1 MKKRILFLCLCL
13 SLSLLL
19 TGCGKGHITETSLPH
34 DEGGADPG
42 EATEEVPAPETENVL
57 ASGCGITVRLL
68 PTDPAL
74 GAASTVEIVPASGEP
89 ATLRFYSDNGVTAVV
104 ADADT
109 VRFTVYS
116 GTCRY
121 EEDYTPSTGNR
132 RSCYQEM
139 GDLAAKMGLTDAL
152 SLRYAAY
159 YAGDAVCVD
168 AEAVT
173 ATEYVVYHAAGDA
186 VTLEKLPLTQTGIPD
201 EAAIKAHFRTMV
213 RLVEYENALAE
224 NTCHNP
230 LPEDGRYFRNEYCAV
245 NTPETLRYV
254 FSRFLAES
262 DVRALLR
269 KTNAAGDV
277 WWKSDA
283 DGYLYVSPVSF
294 GLRAYPEQP
303 MEITQVS
310 DTRFDVRIGAR
321 TFGYALALSD
331 ALWRWQL
338 KPTADDG
345 NGGAAPEETDP
356 TPEQAARAA
365 QAAQAELLTDQLITR
380 VMTQDW
386 LHDAYSFTEEDLHWF
401 LVTMLCYRDTPAYPY
416 AAYLT
421 ETEEEVTISRADAY
435 RALYE
440 VFGIELEDT
449 LLADSELYD
458 AAADVYRFPRG
469 AGSNTTAFQYENM
482 RTSADG
488 AYVYVDCDLHRS
500 RGYDWEW
507 MYFGRWRFAYRCENE
522 REKPFLRLTGITAYD
537 W

>member
-13 SLSLLL
+13 SLLLA
-19 TGCGKGHITETSLPH
+19 GCGKGHITETSLPH
-34 DEGGADPG
+34 DEGRAEPV
-42 EATEEVPAPETENVL
+42 EVTESVVVPVTENVL

-68 PTDPAL
+68 TPDPAL
-74 GAASTVEIVPASGEP
+74 GAASTVEIVSASGEP

-159 YAGDAVCVD
+159 YAGGTVCVD

-230 LPEDGRYFRNEYCAV
+230 LPGDGRYFRNEYCAV

-294 GLRAYPEQP
+294 GLHAYLEQP

-321 TFGYALALSD
+321 TFGYVLSDRLALSD
-331 ALWRWQL
+331 GLWRWQFDAA
-338 KPTADDG
+338 ADDG

-356 TPEQAARAA
+356 TPEQAA
-365 QAAQAELLTDQLITR
+365 QAELLTDQLVTC

-386 LHDAYSFTEEDLHWF
+386 LCDAYSFTEEDLHWF
-401 LVTMLCYRDTPAYPY
+401 LVTMLCYRDTPAYSY

-421 ETEEEVTISRADAY
+421 ETEGEVTISREDAY

-440 VFGIELEDT
+440 VFGIEIADT

-507 MYFGRWRFAYRCENE
+507 MYFGKWRFAYRCENE
-522 REKPFLRLTGITAYD
+522 REKPFLRLTETAAYAR
-537 W
+537 

>member
-1 MKKRILFLCLCL
+1 MKSKIIFLCLCL
-13 SLSLLL
+13 FLPLFL
-19 TGCGKGHITETSLPH
+19 TGCDKEHITETSLPH
-34 DEGGADPG
+34 DEDRADPG
-42 EATEEVPAPETENVL
+42 ETMEEVLVPETENIL

-68 PTDPAL
+68 PTDLSL

-89 ATLRFYSDNGVTAVV
+89 VTLRFYSDNGVTAVV

-159 YAGDAVCVD
+159 YAGDVVCVD

-186 VTLEKLPLTQTGIPD
+186 VILEKSPLTHTGTPD
-201 EAAIKAHFRTMV
+201 EAAIKAHFQTMV

-269 KTNAAGDV
+269 KTNASGDV

-283 DGYLYVSPVSF
+283 DGYLYVSLVSF

-321 TFGYALALSD
+321 TFGYVLSDRLALSD
-331 ALWRWQL
+331 GLWRWQL
-338 KPTADDG
+338 EPAADDG
-345 NGGAAPEETDP
+345 NGGAVSKETDP
-356 TPEQAARAA
+356 TPEQAA
-365 QAAQAELLTDQLITR
+365 QAELLTEQLITR

-401 LVTMLCYRDTPAYPY
+401 LVTMLCYRDTPDYPY
-416 AAYLT
+416 VAYLT
-421 ETEEEVTISRADAY
+421 ETEEDVTITREDAY

-440 VFGIELEDT
+440 VFGIEIADT
-449 LLADSELYD
+449 FLADSELYD

-482 RTSADG
+482 RTSADV

-507 MYFGRWRFAYRCENE
+507 MYFGRWRFAYRCE
-522 REKPFLRLTGITAYD
+522 EKENGSFLRLIDLFKYD
-537 W
+537 S